1 MQIQTK
7 FDVGEYAWFKDLDD
21 HKWYL
26 VEINA
31 INIHRFERP
40 ITTELTT
47 NIYYDV
53 CYKEVTGKPA
63 TAAIRPIGRMSY
75 DTIPE
80 EELYKRKEDIYV
92 KTGI

>member
-1 MQIQTK
+1 M
-7 FDVGEYAWFKDLDD
+7 
-21 HKWYL
+21 
-26 VEINA
+26 A
-31 INIHRFERP
+31 ITIHRFERP

-47 NIYYDV
+47 SIYYDV
-53 CYKEVTGKPA
+53 CYKEITGKPA
-63 TAAIRPIGRMSY
+63 TAAIRSIGRMPY